1 MAATRYI
8 PAGRTSLVKRG
19 QVALQLQTEY
29 ASRPLPRIT
38 TTISRNGRV
47 LHKIEREMIKAIE
60 TIEEQQHTET
70 VIRRQHEEISDI
82 IRSPQFNIQLEP
94 QEKTRPKSKTKSKQ
108 PGSDEPQELAHAE
121 YPDAEMSAR
130 PERVDQTAY
139 AYERLLN
146 APGVEYVFR
155 LDNDGNFVGHKDGKA
170 FKKKFGALTKNLPEL
185 MNLFSMLPGTGGQRE
200 AGVCEI
206 EMDRLYFASV
216 GTECYFIMVER
227 VDGDT
232 DFETMIKRA
241 IYGDEE
247 VDREM
252 RSR

>member
-60 TIEEQQHTET
+60 SIEEQQHTET

-94 QEKTRPKSKTKSKQ
+94 QDGRDA
-108 PGSDEPQELAHAE
+108 DEPRELAHAD
-121 YPDAEMSAR
+121 YPEAEMSAR

-139 AYERLLN
+139 AYERLMN

-170 FKKKFGALTKNLPEL
+170 FKKKFGSLMKNLQEM

-200 AGVCEI
+200 SGVCEI

-216 GTECYFIMVER
+216 GTECYFVLVER

-247 VDREM
+247 IEKEA